1 MQENDIAFK
10 LIQYIVDNELTIGSK
25 LPSIRELAVLWNC
38 NQSQVRTGLISLSAL
53 GVIDMHSRA
62 GSFVKQLAPSDLD
75 TLFVLFFQLGM
86 LGKEADT
93 VNIYAVKA
101 LLDKETFKNAIKYRT
116 ENDLIQLEDNLVHQ
130 AQVFEDCKAF
140 VDADE
145 EFHLIIAQISRNPL
159 IVFLLE
165 AIQVMLR
172 PYRHK
177 NLTPDVCKESYKSHE
192 AIFEAIKAK
201 NEADAERVA
210 ILHTSTRIQRLR
222 DRKEAQPQDGK
233 A

>member
-1 MQENDIAFK
+1 MLKNDIAFK
-10 LIQYIVDNELTIGSK
+10 LIQYIVDNELAIGSK
-25 LPSIRELAVLWNC
+25 LPSIRELATLWNC

-101 LLDKETFKNAIKYRT
+101 LLDKETFRNAIKYRT
-116 ENDLIQLEDNLVHQ
+116 ENDLIQLEDNLAHQ
-130 AQVFEDCKAF
+130 AKVFDECKAF

-145 EFHLIIAQISRNPL
+145 EFHLTIAQISRNPL

-172 PYRHK
+172 PYRYK
-177 NLTPDVCKESYKSHE
+177 NLTPDVCRESYKSHE

-201 NEADAERVA
+201 NEADADRVA
-210 ILHTSTRIQRLR
+210 VLHTSTRIQRLR
-222 DRKEAQPQDGK
+222 DRKEVLPQGS
-233 A
+233 AT